1 MKQQSNFLKP
11 AYFADTKPHY
21 ELLDGLRGVAA
32 LLVVIY
38 HIFEGLAFAEATDG
52 LGSGLIT
59 TLNHGHIAVDFF
71 FILSGFVIS
80 YAYDDRWNKMSMGE
94 FFKRRLIRLHPM
106 LIMGAVIGAITFFA
120 VGCERWDGSI
130 APTSW
135 VMIAMLLTMFMVPAV
150 PGVPYEVRGNG
161 EMFPLNGPGWSL
173 FFEYIGNICYALF
186 MRRMSTKVLAFFT
199 VLLGIAHAWFFVG
212 DVSQYDMIGVGWT
225 IDTVNFWG
233 GFIRMLFPFSMGM
246 LLARTFRPR
255 KVKGAF
261 WICTMALIVLFAVP
275 YIPACNGISLN
286 SLYEFLCIACIFPAL
301 IWLGACGSASGTTSK
316 VNRFLGDLS
325 YPLYIVHYPIM
336 YIFYAWLI
344 KNDIYTLEACW
355 PVALLVVASSIT
367 LAYLCLKLYD
377 EPVRRWLSKRNK

>member
-1 MKQQSNFLKP
+1 MKKAEQT

-52 LGSGLIT
+52 AGSGLIT

-80 YAYDDRWNKMSMGE
+80 YAYDDRWSKMSIGG
-94 FFKRRLIRLHPM
+94 FFRRRLIRLHPM
-106 LIMGAVIGAITFFA
+106 LIMGAVIGAAAFFA
-120 VGCERWDGSI
+120 SGCERWDGSI

-135 VMIAMLLTMFMVPAV
+135 IMVALMLTMCMIPAV

-173 FFEYIGNICYALF
+173 FFEYIGNVCYALF
-186 MRRMSTKVLAFFT
+186 MRRMSTKVLAIFT
-199 VLLGIAHAWFFVG
+199 LLLGLVHAWFFIG
-212 DVSQYDMIGVGWT
+212 NVSEYDMIGVGWT
-225 IDTVNFWG
+225 IDAVNFWG
-233 GFIRMLFPFSMGM
+233 GFIRMLFPFSMGI
-246 LLARTFRPR
+246 LLARTFRPT

-261 WICTMALIVLFAVP
+261 LICTIALIVLFAMP
-275 YIPACNGISLN
+275 YIPSGNKISLN
-286 SLYEFLCIACIFPAL
+286 SLYEFICISCIFPAL
-301 IWLGACGSASGTTSK
+301 VWLGACGTASGASSK
-316 VNRFLGDLS
+316 INSFLGELS

-344 KNDIYTLEACW
+344 RNDIYTLRGCW
-355 PVALLVVASSIT
+355 QVAALVIASSIT

-377 EPVRRWLSKRNK
+377 EPVRRWLSRRSR

>member
-1 MKQQSNFLKP
+1 MENHEQTVKS

-52 LGSGLIT
+52 VGSGLIT
-59 TLNHGHIAVDFF
+59 TFNHGHIAVDFF

-80 YAYDDRWNKMSMGE
+80 YAYDDRWNKMTPGG

-106 LIMGAVIGAITFFA
+106 LLMGAVIGATAFFA
-120 VGCERWDGSI
+120 AGCERWDGSV
-130 APTSW
+130 ATTGW
-135 VMIAMLLTMFMVPAV
+135 VMIAMLLTMFMIPAV
-150 PGVPYEVRGNG
+150 PGIPYEVRGNG
-161 EMFPLNGPGWSL
+161 EMFPLNGPSWSL
-173 FFEYIGNICYALF
+173 FFEYLGNICYALF

-199 VLLGIAHAWFFVG
+199 LLLAVLHGFFFIG
-212 DVSQYDMIGVGWT
+212 DVSGYDMIGVGWT
-225 IDTVNFWG
+225 IDKINFWG

-246 LLARTFRPR
+246 LLARTFKPR

-261 WICTMALIVLFAVP
+261 WICTLVLIVLFALP
-275 YIPACNGISLN
+275 YIPSNGGISLN
-286 SLYEFLCIACIFPAL
+286 SLYEFVCIALIFPAL
-301 IWLGACGSASGTTSK
+301 VWLGACGSACGATSK
-316 VNRFLGDLS
+316 VNNFLGELS

-336 YIFYAWLI
+336 YVFYAWLI
-344 KNDIYTLEACW
+344 KNDIYTLAEGW
-355 PVALLVVASSIT
+355 SVALLVVLSSIV

-377 EPVRRWLSKRNK
+377 EPVRRWLAKKI